1 MRSHKKDLKD
11 PSCSRVAETKVKA
24 SRKAAVS
31 DTDRGVKKTKV
42 EEALVSKS
50 IRVATNQKS
59 KPSSEDENQ
68 PKAQVDRRKKDAS
81 DSIQGATMAM
91 TKPSYETPSMART
104 MESEP
109 HNPCDPKA
117 VANIEEFSDEDLY
130 RGEDEIEKDKKER
143 DTQSGV
149 QCLVP
154 GAGDGVSVEDAV
166 DLQTYSEREWKGHT
180 AKSTLIRKGYRKVSE
195 MFQGLR
201 RVRGDNY
208 CALRATLF
216 QILTLSKHVSTRL
229 LNSNITSKL
238 LANEDMIGRWKF
250 PFESS
255 SRTTTRDAVAQMKV
269 YLELLRD
276 RWQAA
281 VGSSVEE
288 REVLCQQVFQGDE
301 EYSLLE
307 ALKFLMLQTAV
318 ELHLLMEQS
327 AATVPEFCWLLFAR
341 DSSSSPGTFLKNHL
355 RHVGF
360 SGGLEQVEMFLL
372 GYSLEHTIQVYRL
385 YKSDTEEFIT
395 YYPDDHRKDWPSVF
409 LVTEDDRH
417 YNVPVA

>member
-1 MRSHKKDLKD
+1 MRPRRKHSED
-11 PSCSRVAETKVKA
+11 PNSNRAVETKVKA
-24 SRKAAVS
+24 SRKAAVL

-42 EEALVSKS
+42 EEVLVSES
-50 IRVATNQKS
+50 ARVATNQKS
-59 KPSSEDENQ
+59 NPSSGDDNQ
-68 PKAQVDRRKKDAS
+68 PKVQVDRRKKDAVGS
-81 DSIQGATMAM
+81 LHGATLVMA
-91 TKPSYETPSMART
+91 KPIHETPSMART
-104 MESEP
+104 MEDEP
-109 HNPCDPKA
+109 HNLYDPE
-117 VANIEEFSDEDLY
+117 ANIEGYSDEDLY
-130 RGEDEIEKDKKER
+130 RGEDEIEKDKKKK
-143 DTQSGV
+143 DTKSGT
-149 QCLVP
+149 QFLVP
-154 GAGDGVSVEDAV
+154 SAGDGVSVEDAV
-166 DLQTYSEREWKGHT
+166 DLLTYSESEWKGNT
-180 AKSTLIRKGYRKVSE
+180 TKSTLIRKGYTKVSE
-195 MFQGLR
+195 RFQGLR

-216 QILTLSKHVSTRL
+216 QILTLSKQVSTRL
-229 LNSNITSKL
+229 KNNHITSL

-255 SRTTTRDAVAQMKV
+255 TKNTTADTVAQLKV

-281 VGSSVEE
+281 VEARSAEE
-288 REVLCQQVFQGDE
+288 REELCQQVFQGDE

-318 ELHLLMEQS
+318 ELHLLMEES
-327 AATVPEFCWLLFAR
+327 AASVPEFCWLLFAR
-341 DSSSSPGTFLKNHL
+341 DSSSCPGTFLKNHL

-385 YKSDTEEFIT
+385 YKSDTQEFVT
-395 YYPDDHRKDWPSVF
+395 YYPDDHRKDWPCVS